1 MKNLLANLAV
11 ALGAVL
17 AAWGLM
23 GTPAVQDLLPV
34 SWMFP
39 AEDRGLHQHFRAVP
53 TVSQVHHYF
62 PYALLLTGLAVLVA
76 AIVIR
81 RGLRNTKA

>member
-1 MKNLLANLAV
+1 MNKLLANLAV
-11 ALGAVL
+11 VLGAVL

-23 GTPAVQDLLPV
+23 GTPAVQYLLPV

-39 AEDRGLHQHFRAVP
+39 AEDRGLHQHFRAAP
-53 TVSQVHHYF
+53 TVSQVHPYF
-62 PYALLLTGLAVLVA
+62 PYALLLTGLVVLVT
-76 AIVIR
+76 AIVIH